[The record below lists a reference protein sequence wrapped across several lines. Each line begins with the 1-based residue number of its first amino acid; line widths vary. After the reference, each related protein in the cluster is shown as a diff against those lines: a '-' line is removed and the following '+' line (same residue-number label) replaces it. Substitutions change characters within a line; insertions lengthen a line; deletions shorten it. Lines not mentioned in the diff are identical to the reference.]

1 MGVLSIMP
9 VDGQTVEKIY
19 SAQIDT
25 VQWLTYTD
33 PEGRFSIQ
41 YPSFI
46 KIVPKQNRFD
56 TNDLSFSNE
65 NSSIIGYLVYELSSN
80 DSNRLESLR
89 KLVDAYNEILHNA
102 NALKQY
108 RIIESNDTQIN
119 GNYAI
124 SQIVHTIDYEDTE
137 KGTWEVFSYIYN
149 KFFKFDYI
157 AAPADF
163 DKGLPTVQIM
173 FNSIMFL
180 K

>member
-1 MGVLSIMP
+1 MYWASTNSSESNPNTNGKMSRRDFIKLVGATGAMFTLP
-9 VDGQTVEKIY
+9 TLLPKIY

-80 DSNRLESLR
+80 DSNRLES
-89 KLVDAYNEILHNA
+89 K
-102 NALKQY
+102 
-108 RIIESNDTQIN
+108 
-119 GNYAI
+119 
-124 SQIVHTIDYEDTE
+124 
-137 KGTWEVFSYIYN
+137 N
-149 KFFKFDYI
+149 KSGFQ
-157 AAPADF
+157 
-163 DKGLPTVQIM
+163 L
-173 FNSIMFL
+173 L
-180 K
+180 